1 MDKNKVLTLCYL
13 NPISSRMIAFRLE
26 FDTTSVLMQQN
37 AAMVMTRHLQQ
48 HLRKGITHPY

>member
-1 MDKNKVLTLCYL
+1 MDKNKVLTLWYL

-26 FDTTSVLMQQN
+26 FDTTMQQN
-37 AAMVMTRHLQQ
+37 AAMMMIRHLQQ